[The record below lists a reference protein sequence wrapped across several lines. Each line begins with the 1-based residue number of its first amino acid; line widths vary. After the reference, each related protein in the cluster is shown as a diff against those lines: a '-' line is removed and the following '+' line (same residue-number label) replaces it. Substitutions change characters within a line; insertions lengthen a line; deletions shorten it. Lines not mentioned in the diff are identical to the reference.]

1 MAVLL
6 VTVKLQSTEDR
17 EALEENIRN
26 LHNYPQDSQ
35 KDAAR
40 YLSKVRKIASNRR

>member
-1 MAVLL
+1 MIERLFGQM
-6 VTVKLQSTEDR
+6 T
-17 EALEENIRN
+17 
-26 LHNYPQDSQ
+26 HNYPQDSN